1 VTIRIILI
9 AALAALG
16 ACNLMD
22 EAEQKAPVV
31 PLPKQVCTQA
41 REAIDKLSESG
52 GFVYAGNGEGTIEEA
67 AWLQLDPPSREQL
80 EQVLAYDAACSAKE
94 PPAEQTAT
102 IRNEG
107 GRVLSQRVIETSAD
121 LSRLDDEPAAP
132 Q

>member
-1 VTIRIILI
+1 VTTRIIPI

-16 ACNLMD
+16 ACNFLG
-22 EAEQKAPVV
+22 EAEQKAPAA

-41 REAIDKLSESG
+41 REAIDKLSEGG

-94 PPAEQTAT
+94 PSAEQTAI